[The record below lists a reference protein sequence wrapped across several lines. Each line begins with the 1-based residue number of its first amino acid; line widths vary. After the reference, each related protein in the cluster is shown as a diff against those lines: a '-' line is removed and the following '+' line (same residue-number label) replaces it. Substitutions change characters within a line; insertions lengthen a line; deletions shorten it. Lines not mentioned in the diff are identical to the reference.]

1 MKKKFFNKEVKIGLM
16 VIIAIFLL
24 YFGINFL
31 KGIDIFSPTRSYYS
45 VYEKLDGL
53 VTSSPVFIKGY
64 KVGQVDKIQYDFSQQ
79 KSFIVKISIEKNIRL
94 PEDTKIELF
103 DNGLMGGKALQ
114 LILNQSGSQHYLQP
128 GDTIPSQISV
138 GLMGQI
144 TNSLLPKIES
154 ISSQADSLLT
164 SLRKLSESEKINN
177 SLTSLEE
184 TSANFAYSSKQ
195 LKKIMNNEI
204 PVMIDNVNSL
214 TTDFKAVSNN
224 IKGIDF
230 ASTVGNIDQTI
241 NNLNLMSDKI
251 NNGEGTLGLLLTD
264 KELYFNLANTT
275 VSANNL
281 LIDLKNN
288 PKRYVHFSVFGNK
301 TK

>member
-53 VTSSPVFIKGY
+53 ETSSPVFIKGY

-195 LKKIMNNEI
+195 LKNIMNNEI

>member
-45 VYEKLDGL
+45 IYEKLDGL
-53 VTSSPVFIKGY
+53 ATSSPVFIKGY

-114 LILNQSGSQHYLQP
+114 LILNQPGSQHYLQP
-128 GDTIPSQISV
+128 GDTIPSQINV

-154 ISSQADSLLT
+154 ISSQADSLLI

-184 TSANFAYSSKQ
+184 TSANLAYSSKQ
-195 LKKIMNNEI
+195 LKNIMNNEI

-230 ASTVGNIDQTI
+230 ASTVSNIDQTI
-241 NNLNLMSDKI
+241 DNLNLMSDKI

>member
-1 MKKKFFNKEVKIGLM
+1 MKKNFFNKEVKIGLM

-53 VTSSPVFIKGY
+53 ETSSPVFIKGY

-79 KSFIVKISIEKNIRL
+79 KPFVVKISIEKNIRL
-94 PEDTKIELF
+94 PEGTKIELF

-114 LILNQSGSQHYLQP
+114 LILNQSNDEHYFQP

-144 TNSLLPKIES
+144 TNSLLPKIEN
-154 ISSQADSLLT
+154 ISSHADSLLT

-184 TSANFAYSSKQ
+184 TSANLAHSSKQ
-195 LKKIMNNEI
+195 LKNIMNNEI
-204 PVMIDNVNSL
+204 PVIIDNVNTL

-275 VSANNL
+275 GSANNL

-288 PKRYVHFSVFGNK
+288 PKRYVHFSVFGSK

>member
-1 MKKKFFNKEVKIGLM
+1 M
-16 VIIAIFLL
+16 
-24 YFGINFL
+24 
-31 KGIDIFSPTRSYYS
+31 
-45 VYEKLDGL
+45 
-53 VTSSPVFIKGY
+53 
-64 KVGQVDKIQYDFSQQ
+64 
-79 KSFIVKISIEKNIRL
+79 
-94 PEDTKIELF
+94 
-103 DNGLMGGKALQ
+103 
-114 LILNQSGSQHYLQP
+114 
-128 GDTIPSQISV
+128 
-138 GLMGQI
+138 
-144 TNSLLPKIES
+144 
-154 ISSQADSLLT
+154 T

-184 TSANFAYSSKQ
+184 TSANLAHSSKQ
-195 LKKIMNNEI
+195 LKNIMNNEI
-204 PVMIDNVNSL
+204 PVIIDNVNTL

-275 VSANNL
+275 GSANNL

-288 PKRYVHFSVFGNK
+288 PKRYVHFSVFGSK

>member
-31 KGIDIFSPTRSYYS
+31 KGIDIFSPTRYYYS
-45 VYEKLDGL
+45 IYEKLDGL
-53 VTSSPVFIKGY
+53 ATSSPVFIKGY

-195 LKKIMNNEI
+195 LKNIMNNEI

>member
-1 MKKKFFNKEVKIGLM
+1 MKKNFFNKEVKIGLM

-53 VTSSPVFIKGY
+53 ETSSPVFIKGY

-79 KSFIVKISIEKNIRL
+79 KPFVVKISIEKNIRL
-94 PEDTKIELF
+94 PEGTKIELF

-114 LILNQSGSQHYLQP
+114 LILNQSDDEHYFQP

-184 TSANFAYSSKQ
+184 TSANLAHSSKQ
-195 LKKIMNNEI
+195 LKNIMNNEI
-204 PVMIDNVNSL
+204 PVIIDNVNTL

-275 VSANNL
+275 GSANNL

-288 PKRYVHFSVFGNK
+288 PKRYVHFSVFGSK

>member
-195 LKKIMNNEI
+195 LKNIMNNEI

>member
-195 LKKIMNNEI
+195 LKNIMNNEI

-275 VSANNL
+275 GSANNL

-288 PKRYVHFSVFGNK
+288 PKRYVHFSVFGSK